1 VDIVVAFPKVSTR
14 SDQAHEALLTDY
26 AVNGRR
32 SLNHARRRV
41 NLGLLPWFQGRRM
54 AHITPDD
61 VQLYVEQRQ
70 RGGAANATINRELAA
85 LKRMF
90 SLAIKRGRLFYGPYI
105 PLLHEN
111 NIRQG
116 FFEREQFEA
125 LRGHLPA
132 ELRGLVTLA
141 YYTGWRM
148 QSEVFPLRWPQV
160 DRQVG
165 TIRLEPGTTKNSDG
179 RTFAYAEIG
188 ELRQAIETQW
198 REHQSLRQSEIICP
212 WVFHRN
218 GRPIKSLTRAWR
230 AACKAAGCPGRVP
243 HDFRRTAVRNME
255 RAGVPRKVAMTLV
268 GHRTEAMYR
277 RYDIVTDG
285 DLHDAAAKIESAAT
299 VTKTVTINRSAA
311 G

>member
-1 VDIVVAFPKVSTR
+1 
-14 SDQAHEALLTDY
+14 
-26 AVNGRR
+26 
-32 SLNHARRRV
+32 
-41 NLGLLPWFQGRRM
+41 M
-54 AHITPDD
+54 
-61 VQLYVEQRQ
+61 EQRQ